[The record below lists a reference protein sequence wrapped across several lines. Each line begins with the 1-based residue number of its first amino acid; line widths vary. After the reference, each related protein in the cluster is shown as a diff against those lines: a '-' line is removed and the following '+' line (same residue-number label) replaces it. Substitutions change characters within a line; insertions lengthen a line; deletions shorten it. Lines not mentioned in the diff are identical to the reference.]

1 MLPVKVVKVRLRLL
15 LLLAIIVI
23 IVVKVSLSAAANTGT
38 TTCSTVLPESLFLT
52 LLVLVGLVAHP
63 VAPDVKHPN
72 VRARPSVDAP
82 ATLPVVHLHAEAVTP
97 VEAVVPDVGLDLEPA
112 TVLATGGRRRLR
124 GLQLVVD
131 GWKDEEEEKPSE

>member
-15 LLLAIIVI
+15 LLAIIVI
-23 IVVKVSLSAAANTGT
+23 IVVIVVPLSAGTTGT
-38 TTCSTVLPESLFLT
+38 TTTTRSSAVLPESLFLT

-63 VAPDVKHPN
+63 VAPDVEHPN
-72 VRARPSVDAP
+72 VGARPVDAP

-112 TVLATGGRRRLR
+112 AAAVLATGGRRRLR

-131 GWKDEEEEKPSE
+131 G

>member
-15 LLLAIIVI
+15 LLAIIVI
-23 IVVKVSLSAAANTGT
+23 IVVIVVPLSAGTTGT
-38 TTCSTVLPESLFLT
+38 TTTTTRSSAVLPESLFLT

-63 VAPDVKHPN
+63 VAPDVEHPN
-72 VRARPSVDAP
+72 VGARPVDAP

-112 TVLATGGRRRLR
+112 AAAVLATGGRRRLR
-124 GLQLVVD
+124 GLQFVVD
-131 GWKDEEEEKPSE
+131 G